1 MSERAAA
8 EPITIRTA
16 KVAEID
22 ALAEAMDRSRNYVV
36 NQAIEQYLDANAWQM
51 AKIKEGIADAREG
64 RVVDAD
70 EVFDGIAAKYGW
82 SR

>member
-1 MSERAAA
+1 
-8 EPITIRTA
+8 
-16 KVAEID
+16 
-22 ALAEAMDRSRNYVV
+22 
-36 NQAIEQYLDANAWQM
+36 M